1 MADLNKPTWTEGIR
15 AVSPNT
21 IYRQAAKKKRE
32 QAAIEKTEHKK
43 KTVLIFQTD
52 CILKEEVK
60 QKIQEDLK
68 RQIDEGVVVLDVRFD
83 YVKTLLPED
92 CEINVDIVSMEE

>member
-32 QAAIEKTEHKK
+32 EAAEKTEHKK
-43 KTVLIFQTD
+43 KTVLMFQTD
-52 CILKEEVK
+52 CVLKEEVR
-60 QKIQEDLK
+60 QKIHEDLK
-68 RQIDEGVVVLDVRFD
+68 RQIDSGVVVLDVRFD

-92 CEINVDIVSMEE
+92 CEINVDIVSMEGE